1 MDTGK
6 PKPIRVG
13 LRTEGAEMHEVATE
27 EGAPLVP
34 VIGGK
39 PDRKTQNI
47 PLIDVLA
54 LINRRRAPRPV
65 RSATDETGE

>member
-13 LRTEGAEMHEVATE
+13 LRTEGALMHEVSTD

-47 PLIDVLA
+47 PLLDLLA
-54 LINRRRAPRPV
+54 RINLRKTSTVPHPE
-65 RSATDETGE
+65 SADEA

>member
-13 LRTEGAEMHEVATE
+13 LRTEGASMHEVTTE
-27 EGAPLVP
+27 KGAPRVP

-39 PDRKTQNI
+39 PDRKTQSV
-47 PLIDVLA
+47 PLLEILA
-54 LINRRRAPRPV
+54 QINLRKTSTVPPPEG
-65 RSATDETGE
+65 TDEA